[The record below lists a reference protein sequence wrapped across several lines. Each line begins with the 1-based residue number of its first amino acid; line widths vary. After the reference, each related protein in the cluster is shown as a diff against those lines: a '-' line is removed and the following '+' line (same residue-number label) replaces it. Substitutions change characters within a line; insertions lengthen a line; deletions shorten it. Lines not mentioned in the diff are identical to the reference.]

1 MALNPVNQEIE
12 IGLTQD
18 DKQQQQQS
26 SLSLAETKGLL
37 GLWFFGYVVW
47 KSSVE
52 RSWMTLKLTNGLK
65 YWLRYGLLK
74 IEDHRGATIFGW
86 S

>member
-18 DKQQQQQS
+18 DKQQQQQQS

-37 GLWFFGYVVW
+37 GL
-47 KSSVE
+47 
-52 RSWMTLKLTNGLK
+52 
-65 YWLRYGLLK
+65 
-74 IEDHRGATIFGW
+74 
-86 S
+86 